1 MQDTQKRNNEVP
13 IEQKLALTKYE
24 AAKYSNIGINK
35 IEAELASP
43 TARLF
48 CMLDKTSGLSN
59 VRNLR
64 SSSVQV
70 L

>member
-35 IEAELASP
+35 
-43 TARLF
+43 
-48 CMLDKTSGLSN
+48 
-59 VRNLR
+59 
-64 SSSVQV
+64 
-70 L
+70 